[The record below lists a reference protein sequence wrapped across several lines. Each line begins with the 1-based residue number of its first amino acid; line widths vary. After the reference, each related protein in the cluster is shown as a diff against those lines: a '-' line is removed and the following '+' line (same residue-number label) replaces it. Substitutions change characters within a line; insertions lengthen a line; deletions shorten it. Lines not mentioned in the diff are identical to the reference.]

1 MSNIYSIFIV
11 KILPLVSNTRFFISN
26 TFISN
31 ARLKLGKNQAKA
43 KQHPEAELLLFE
55 NYSLSP
61 STLSSKNNIRYS
73 EKCTKN
79 KRVCLNEVIR
89 LMIMK
94 MRLKMKTRSH
104 IYDINRARLKHGHK
118 YTRCISL

>member
-55 NYSLSP
+55 NYSLSSP
-61 STLSSKNNIRYS
+61 TLSSKNNRRY
-73 EKCTKN
+73 CTKN